1 MLLVP
6 LIAIV
11 VFIFSAEFIFKYYTK
26 RGSKTMG
33 KSYRISIYLGSD
45 SGPFKIYEGIT
56 DLSCENGQVSFSFN
70 GKDIIIENMP
80 VIVEQM

>member
-1 MLLVP
+1 
-6 LIAIV
+6 
-11 VFIFSAEFIFKYYTK
+11 
-26 RGSKTMG
+26 MG